1 MQKLDVYKRIAEIE
15 NEEERSDMVDELVD
29 RFGEPPKSVMNLLAI
44 ALLKVQ
50 AHEAYIT
57 DISGK
62 NGKLRFYVY
71 NKAPIDAL
79 RIPPL
84 LESKQRRLQF
94 AAGVQPYFEWEAG
107 KDLLAD
113 VKEVIGDIMTL
124 LDKKEK
130 EEDEK

>member
-1 MQKLDVYKRIAEIE
+1 MANKVDDIVKDVTGLYNVELSSTDNSIGITATTA
-15 NEEERSDMVDELVD
+15 VDGTVKYDLTVD
-29 RFGEPPKSVMNLLAI
+29 
-44 ALLKVQ
+44 KV
-50 AHEAYIT
+50 T
-57 DISGK
+57 LPDISGK

-130 EEDEK
+130 DKNEK